1 MPAADLEFALVEFKE
16 RTKQIREIM
25 AVVESAGRTP
35 SALTTHRVEIDLS
48 QVGVS
53 TGNTTNSMALVF
65 LASAFEEFV
74 REEAIQCGNQIM
86 DKNAAMPA
94 VDRNM
99 IRDSYWS
106 VSRERLKF
114 TKSILVSNT
123 PDPTLLA
130 KVGSAL
136 GALQGF
142 VVEDDPSKLDSQAF
156 GHHSSNFRPAIVAEI
171 FKRFAVKDLTGQ
183 LGENTKLKNY
193 FGVTNKAQCSTK
205 LIAKWNEFYDRRN
218 ETVHSLGGASGF
230 AVDAVISY
238 IELLELTTE
247 ALKGVL
253 ARALISWT

>member
-25 AVVESAGRTP
+25 AVVESAGRNPT
-35 SALTTHRVEIDLS
+35 ALTTHRAGIDLS
-48 QVGVS
+48 QVDVS
-53 TGNTTNSMALVF
+53 TGNTVNSMALIF

-74 REEAIQCGNQIM
+74 REEAIQCGNQLM
-86 DKNAAMPA
+86 DKYSAMPA
-94 VDRNM
+94 GERYA

-114 TKSILVSNT
+114 TKSILVSNA

-142 VVEDDPSKLDSQAF
+142 VVEDDASKLDSQAF
-156 GHHSSNFRPAIVAEI
+156 GHHSNNFKPAIVAEI

-183 LGENTKLKNY
+183 LGENVRLKNH
-193 FGVTNKAQCSTK
+193 FGVTTKAQCSTR

-238 IELLELTTE
+238 IEFMELNAE

-253 ARALISWT
+253 ARTLTSWT

>member
-1 MPAADLEFALVEFKE
+1 MPTADLEFALVEFKE
-16 RTKQIREIM
+16 RTKRIREIM
-25 AVVESAGRTP
+25 ALVEAAGRNRT
-35 SALTTHRVEIDLS
+35 ALTTNRAGIDLS
-48 QVGVS
+48 QIDAS
-53 TGNTTNSMALVF
+53 TGNTANSMAVIL

-74 REEAIQCGNQIM
+74 REEAIQCGNLLV
-86 DKNAAMPA
+86 DKYSALPAANKHA
-94 VDRNM
+94 

-114 TKSILVSNT
+114 EKTILVGNS

-142 VVEDDPSKLDSQAF
+142 VVEDDASRLDSQTF
-156 GHHSSNFRPAIVAEI
+156 GHHSNNFRPAIVAEI
-171 FKRFAVKDLTGQ
+171 FKRFALKDLTVE

-193 FGVTNKAQCSTK
+193 FGVTTKAQCSAK
-205 LIAKWNEFYDRRN
+205 LVSKWNEFYDRRN
-218 ETVHSLGGASGF
+218 ETVHSLGGATGF

-238 IELLELTTE
+238 IELMELNAE

-253 ARALISWT
+253 QKMLASWP